1 MAASSNKGTSPVKPT
16 PPKATAPSS
25 TSPTPPS
32 RYYAIETLPKAS
44 VIDMRLDATLD
55 VQAFNEIT
63 EQLIDRWPIPPGRDV
78 LVDLTRSHFSGSI
91 VLGLLI
97 NIRTRARA
105 NGGELIVVAASPGLI
120 QVCRT
125 ANLDRLIVMV
135 PTRAQA
141 LARL

>member
-1 MAASSNKGTSPVKPT
+1 MTPT
-16 PPKATAPSS
+16 
-25 TSPTPPS
+25 PS
-32 RYYAIETLPKAS
+32 RYYTIEKLPKAS
-44 VIDMRLDATLD
+44 VIELHLDPTLD
-55 VQAFNEIT
+55 IQAFNEIT
-63 EQLIDRWPIPPGRDV
+63 EQLIDRWPIERGRDV
-78 LVDLTRSHFSGSI
+78 IVDLSESHFHGS
-91 VLGLLI
+91 VLLGLII

-105 NGGELIVVAASPGLI
+105 GGGELIVVAASPGLM

>member
-1 MAASSNKGTSPVKPT
+1 MPVPTKGT
-16 PPKATAPSS
+16 PSM
-25 TSPTPPS
+25 TQPPS

-63 EQLIDRWPIPPGRDV
+63 EQLIDRWPIDAGRDV

-105 NGGELIVVAASPGLI
+105 GGGELIVVAASPGLI